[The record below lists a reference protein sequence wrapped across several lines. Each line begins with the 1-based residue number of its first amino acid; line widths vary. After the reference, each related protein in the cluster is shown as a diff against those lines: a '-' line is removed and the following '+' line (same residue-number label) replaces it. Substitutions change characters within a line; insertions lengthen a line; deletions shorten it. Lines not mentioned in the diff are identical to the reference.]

1 MTAAR
6 KEAMISKLI
15 EEIRKKNAPVVVG
28 LDPQMSFIP
37 EQLLKDAARHV
48 EDATYEIG
56 RAHV

>member
-37 EQLLKDAARHV
+37 E
-48 EDATYEIG
+48 
-56 RAHV
+56 